1 MFAIKRFSMYK
12 TIFALLKNWYIFYE
26 QNEYGN
32 TIFYSSTNFDL
43 GKWISTL

>member
-12 TIFALLKNWYIFYE
+12 TIFALLKNRYIFYE

-32 TIFYSSTNFDL
+32 TTFYSSKIFDV
-43 GKWISTL
+43 GKWISAL